1 MSKNLFP
8 VREPQTEVIHIRCS
22 KQDKYILQM
31 EANRRNI
38 KLSQLVKEAIK
49 YYLENY
55 QDNLFLNNLYHI
67 LHYTYILKYRVIIQ
81 PYHFKK
87 IIEYYLIFPY
97 EIK

>member
-1 MSKNLFP
+1 MSKDLFP

-22 KQDKYILQM
+22 KSDKDILQM

-55 QDNLFLNNLYHI
+55 QD
-67 LHYTYILKYRVIIQ
+67 
-81 PYHFKK
+81 
-87 IIEYYLIFPY
+87 
-97 EIK
+97 